1 MRNFLAATCLLAMC
15 VGANAE
21 TTPEATTDLS
31 PLACAWGQLS
41 LEEQT
46 QLRDAFKAEDT
57 GGDILLHYP
66 AAPAELVQRV
76 ATACNLSYS
85 QEQMNSFAG
94 ALGAKG
100 AEELARLGVGNRKA
114 IEPSMIDKTVASM
127 HEGKRVV
134 IGDALS
140 CGENHI
146 TREWDNS
153 AKRAMGRAGVRSV
166 DGRSVALLS
175 LAMFSV
181 FNQEGHMR
189 RINGEAT
196 GCS

>member
-1 MRNFLAATCLLAMC
+1 MRNLLVVACLLGTC
-15 VGANAE
+15 VGASA
-21 TTPEATTDLS
+21 EATPDLS

-41 LEEQT
+41 VEEQT
-46 QLRDAFKAEDT
+46 QLREAFKTEDT
-57 GGDILLHYP
+57 GGDILLHYS
-66 AAPAELVQRV
+66 AAPTELVHRA
-76 ATACNLSYS
+76 ATACSLSYS
-85 QEQMNSFAG
+85 QEQMNSLAG

-100 AEELARLGVGNRKA
+100 AEELARWGIDKRKA
-114 IEPSMIDKTVASM
+114 IEPALIDKTVASM
-127 HEGKRVV
+127 HEGKRVI

-146 TREWDNS
+146 SREWDNA

-189 RINGEAT
+189 RINGEAS